1 MGVLNQRL
9 SFFMAVWGHVC
20 SRPGISQSVCSPGQG
35 CSEEG
40 RLKDCLAVSSA
51 CLSRT
56 VAKVLFCPGAHRI
69 EKRGNAKTVA
79 KVVTVKLRGPGAGC
93 GSWHFHKRNQ
103 NFI

>member
-1 MGVLNQRL
+1 MGVLNQKP

-35 CSEEG
+35 A
-40 RLKDCLAVSSA
+40 AVRGGETQGLLGSSA